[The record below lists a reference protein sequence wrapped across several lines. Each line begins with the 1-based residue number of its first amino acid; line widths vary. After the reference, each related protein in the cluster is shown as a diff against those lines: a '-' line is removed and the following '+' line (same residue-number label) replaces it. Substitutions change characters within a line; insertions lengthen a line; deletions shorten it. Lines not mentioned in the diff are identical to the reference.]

1 MPANSIK
8 FAKPDHPVLP
18 VIAERWS
25 PYAYDP
31 RPVEREKLLS
41 CLEAAR
47 WAASSYNEQPWT
59 FILAERTD
67 AAEFA
72 TGAGLPGR
80 GQPGLGEECGRADA
94 DGRQRNFHE
103 ERQAEPRAEH
113 DMGLAAGNMVLQ
125 ATALGLQAHQMIGIE
140 PAKVRA
146 TYKVPDGHEPLT
158 AIAIGYPAA
167 VQPGT
172 TDPLGQRDLAP
183 RTRKP
188 LAEFVITGSWGQPA
202 KLAVMAGGDCW
213 HWLRPLAGVL
223 AKLPRLAEPPCTRA
237 AHVRFDRRADLQRAG
252 KYPAAVPAAGGGAAE
267 PGSAVGDRVCR

>member
-1 MPANSIK
+1 MDQSHPKI
-8 FAKPDHPVLP
+8 AKPNHPVLP

-47 WAASSYNEQPWT
+47 WAPSSYNEQPWT

-67 AAEFA
+67 ETEFA
-72 TGAGLPGR
+72 RLLDCLVEGNRAWAKNAGVLMLTVVSRLFNKNGKPN
-80 GQPGLGEECGRADA
+80 RA
-94 DGRQRNFHE
+94 
-103 ERQAEPRAEH
+103 AEH
-113 DMGLAAGNMVLQ
+113 DIGLAAGNMVLQ

-146 TYKVPDGHEPLT
+146 SYRVPDTHEPLT

-172 TDPLGQRDLAP
+172 TDPLGQRDLNP
-183 RTRKP
+183 RTRKQFS
-188 LAEFVITGSWGQPA
+188 EFVISSAWGQPA
-202 KLAVMAGGDCW
+202 KL
-213 HWLRPLAGVL
+213 
-223 AKLPRLAEPPCTRA
+223 
-237 AHVRFDRRADLQRAG
+237 
-252 KYPAAVPAAGGGAAE
+252 
-267 PGSAVGDRVCR
+267 